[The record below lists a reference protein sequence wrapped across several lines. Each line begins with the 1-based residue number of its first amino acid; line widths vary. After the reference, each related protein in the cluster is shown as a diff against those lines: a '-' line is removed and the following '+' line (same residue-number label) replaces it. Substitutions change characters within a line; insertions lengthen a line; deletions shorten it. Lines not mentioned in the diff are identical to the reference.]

1 MEIAILFGY
10 PFLLIATSTTHLAS
24 SAPIFIAT
32 LTPRIF
38 AFLMSFSIFT
48 AWFTVLSHFKT
59 DLWLVLQSL
68 NILIEFGY
76 VVLT

>member
-1 MEIAILFGY
+1 MEIAILFDY

-24 SAPIFIAT
+24 SAPILIAT
-32 LTPRIF
+32 LASCIF
-38 AFLMSFSIFT
+38 ALLMSFSIFT
-48 AWFTVLSHFKT
+48 AWFTVLPHFKT

-76 VVLT
+76 VILA